1 MTEIIVTIIIV
12 GLIAGFILSMPI
24 AGPISILITSNA
36 LKGRM
41 RYCRL
46 VSLGASFGTVV
57 YVFVS
62 VFGLT
67 KLFPL
72 IKPALP
78 YLFSVG
84 ALFLLFLGYKLVRT
98 KIDLEHLEEH
108 SNLAGRIKKM
118 AKGGFYTGFMIN
130 FLNPTLLFGWFASTF
145 FVISFV
151 TSLGFNTGGL
161 DKFIHQNAKEISRL
175 EKSITEDTQDFHSNP
190 NETISSIG
198 NDNDNKKEDSDRLP
212 TNFQLV
218 ISAFYSLF
226 VALGSIAW
234 FYLLTYLLVRYRQH
248 VNVRLI
254 SLTVNILGFVLAGFG
269 FYFGFM
275 AVRLF
280 IS

>member
-1 MTEIIVTIIIV
+1 MV
-12 GLIAGFILSMPI
+12 A
-24 AGPISILITSNA
+24 
-36 LKGRM
+36 
-41 RYCRL
+41 
-46 VSLGASFGTVV
+46 LGASIGTVV

-84 ALFLLFLGYKLVRT
+84 AIFLLYLGYKLIRT
-98 KIDLEHLEEH
+98 KFDFEHLEDH
-108 SNLAGRIKKM
+108 SSLAGRIKKL

-151 TSLGFNTGGL
+151 TSLGYNTGGL
-161 DKFIHQNAKEISRL
+161 EIFINRNANEISRL
-175 EKSITEDTQDFHSNP
+175 ESSIIENPQDFHYDP
-190 NETISSIG
+190 NESISKYENENEKDDPARI
-198 NDNDNKKEDSDRLP
+198 P

-226 VALGSIAW
+226 IAIGSITW
-234 FYLLTYLLVRYRQH
+234 FYLLTYLIIRYR
-248 VNVRLI
+248 
-254 SLTVNILGFVLAGFG
+254 
-269 FYFGFM
+269 
-275 AVRLF
+275 
-280 IS
+280 